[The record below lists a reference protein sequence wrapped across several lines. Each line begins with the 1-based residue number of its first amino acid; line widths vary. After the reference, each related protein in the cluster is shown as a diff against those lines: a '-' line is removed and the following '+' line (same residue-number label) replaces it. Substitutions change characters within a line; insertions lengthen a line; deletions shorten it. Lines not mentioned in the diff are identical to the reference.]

1 MPRSFTRAQFNLR
14 GQVAMESQG
23 HMNPESK
30 HAESIVQTKRIDG
43 LKKEQR
49 LVGCRRLLPR
59 WLRYTAMFGS
69 GRLLLLLLLLILLL
83 LGKGVPSRGR
93 NRSRKRNRVGRRC
106 SPPNAADVTERTC
119 GSRERLLLRKQA
131 AVRNKRRKLP
141 TLVLSERG
149 LGNGAGRSGKCSG
162 DRNRRAA

>member
-59 WLRYTAMFGS
+59 WLRYTAMFSS

-83 LGKGVPSRGR
+83 L
-93 NRSRKRNRVGRRC
+93 
-106 SPPNAADVTERTC
+106 
-119 GSRERLLLRKQA
+119 LLL
-131 AVRNKRRKLP
+131 
-141 TLVLSERG
+141 TLIITIR
-149 LGNGAGRSGKCSG
+149 
-162 DRNRRAA
+162 

>member
-1 MPRSFTRAQFNLR
+1 
-14 GQVAMESQG
+14 MESQG

-59 WLRYTAMFGS
+59 WLRYTAMFSS

-83 LGKGVPSRGR
+83 L
-93 NRSRKRNRVGRRC
+93 
-106 SPPNAADVTERTC
+106 
-119 GSRERLLLRKQA
+119 LLL
-131 AVRNKRRKLP
+131 
-141 TLVLSERG
+141 TLIITIR
-149 LGNGAGRSGKCSG
+149 
-162 DRNRRAA
+162 